1 MPSGVAIVGAVAAV
15 DTAMSLIKPI
25 TVLNRCSEAELLFCC
40 ALNRVCRFGAV
51 RRFFAGVSRLGDGVF
66 WYVLMILLPLLYGE
80 AGAQTTLRMLATG
93 AVGVLIY
100 KLIKTRTAR
109 PRPHAASASIEL
121 GAVALDRYSFPS
133 GHTLHAV
140 GFTLIAVS
148 AHPDLAML
156 LVPFCVLVA
165 LSRVVLG
172 LHYPT
177 DVLSGAA
184 LGGLIAS
191 AIVPV

>member
-1 MPSGVAIVGAVAAV
+1 VGAVAAV

-40 ALNRVCRFGAV
+40 AVNRACRFGAV
-51 RRFFAGVSRLGDGVF
+51 RRFFAGVSRLGNGVF
-66 WYVLMILLPLLYGE
+66 WYALMILLPVLYGE
-80 AGAQTTLRMLATG
+80 AGAHTAMRMLVSG
-93 AVGVLIY
+93 AIGVLIY
-100 KLIKTRTAR
+100 RLIKTRTAR
-109 PRPHAASASIEL
+109 PRPHAASASIQL

-140 GFTLIAVS
+140 GFTLVAAS
-148 AHPDLAML
+148 AHPGLATL
-156 LVPFCVLVA
+156 LMPFCVLVA

-184 LGGLIAS
+184 LGALIAS
-191 AIVPV
+191 AIMPA